1 MMCTTDEDIPAMQSD
16 SIDILIDRFVDSS
29 LSDEEHSEA
38 FSTLSELI
46 ISGRH
51 NEGTSVWRTFFVPVL
66 STIALHFESNMRDI
80 LQEERSAFEEHSI
93 ILTRTT
99 TASFCSI
106 FLFYSLLL
114 IDYLPIYSCNNQSLI
129 HTSSLFS
136 TLPFCT
142 LLHLSVHY
150 FIFLHCT
157 SSFFPNMVSCR

>member
-1 MMCTTDEDIPAMQSD
+1 MQSD

-51 NEGTSVWRTFFVPVL
+51 NEGTSVSRTFFDCL
-66 STIALHFESNMRDI
+66 TIALHFESNMRDV

-114 IDYLPIYSCNNQSLI
+114 IDYLPIYSCNNPSLE
-129 HTSSLFS
+129 
-136 TLPFCT
+136 
-142 LLHLSVHY
+142 
-150 FIFLHCT
+150 
-157 SSFFPNMVSCR
+157 